1 MARPKKENLDY
12 YPKDISHLSNRK
24 IRRLLKY
31 YGAEGY
37 LIYEYLLVLIFGG
50 KGYYIVVDNNLAF
63 DISDFL
69 NNGISE
75 QTVTQ
80 LIYSCIEYDLFN
92 REKFDDYRI
101 LTSFNIQKIYLQ
113 AWRGKK
119 QIKPELVILETKTP
133 INATKTIVFETQTP
147 EIKNETPKNRVEMPQ
162 KKRKEKKI
170 KESKKGYKE
179 NPPITTDEKSL
190 ILEKKLDD
198 TKRKNDVKNTG
209 EKKEKSSAKKEK
221 EIFEKCKKN
230 YLSQV
235 ESYYWTS
242 SDDFHLR
249 ELLKKLQFTI
259 EQGKFKTTLEKTFSN
274 FLQHLP
280 PFWRNKRFS
289 INNLNLN
296 FNEILNEIRRKSN
309 GNNQQQAGITK
320 KNGKYTSSEISD
332 YAMGFVENLK
342 SNKKRNKGI

>member
-1 MARPKKENLDY
+1 MARPKKDNLDY

-24 IRRLLKY
+24 IRRLLKH

-69 NNGISE
+69 NNGITE
-75 QTVTQ
+75 HIVTQ

-101 LTSFNIQKIYLQ
+101 LTSFNIQKVYLQ

-119 QIKPELVILETKTP
+119 KIKPGLVIFETKTP
-133 INATKTIVFETQTP
+133 INATKTIVFAIQTP
-147 EIKNETPKNRVEMPQ
+147 EIKNETPKIGVKMPQ

-179 NPPITTDEKSL
+179 NPPNTTDENSL

-198 TKRKNDVKNTG
+198 TNLKNDVKNTK

-221 EIFEKCKKN
+221 EIFEKSKQT

-242 SDDFHLR
+242 TDDFHLR

-259 EQGKFKTTLEKTFSN
+259 EQGKLETSLEKIFSD
-274 FLQHLP
+274 FLHHLP
-280 PFWRNKRFS
+280 PFWRNKGFS
-289 INNLNLN
+289 MNNLNNN
-296 FNEILNEIRRKSN
+296 FNETLNEIRSESN
-309 GNNQQQAGITK
+309 GNNQQQEGIIT
-320 KNGKYTSSEISD
+320 KNGKYTNSEISD
-332 YAMGFVENLK
+332 YAMGFIKNLK